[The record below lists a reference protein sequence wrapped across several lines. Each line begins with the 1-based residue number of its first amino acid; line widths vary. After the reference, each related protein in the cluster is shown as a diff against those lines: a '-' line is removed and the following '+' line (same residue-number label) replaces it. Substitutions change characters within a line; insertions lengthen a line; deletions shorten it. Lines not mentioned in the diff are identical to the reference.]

1 MAEGKKSFVLYADQR
16 ECFDSVPDDVAG
28 KLIKHIFAYVNDE
41 NPVSEEAL
49 VNALFIG
56 VKGSLKRDL
65 KKWEGQLEQRRE
77 AGKRS
82 AEIRKKKREDER
94 QRALTSVESRS
105 TKEHEETRK
114 ATDSVSV
121 SVSDSVSDSVND
133 KEEYYHI
140 INEKL
145 KLSFKDYDKLL
156 KTYSPSEIDAKIF
169 ELENYDSKKRSKYK
183 SMYLTLNRFLLK
195 DRKQQEEKQAQKE
208 QPKEK
213 EYKYIRDH
221 F

>member
-1 MAEGKKSFVLYADQR
+1 MAKGKKSFVLYADQR
-16 ECFDSVPDDVAG
+16 ECFDSVPDEVAG

-41 NPVSEEAL
+41 NPVTEELL

-56 VKGSLKRDL
+56 IKSSLKRDL

-77 AGKRS
+77 AGKKS
-82 AEIRKKKREDER
+82 AEIRKKKREEEK
-94 QRALTSVESRS
+94 QRALTSVEFRS

-121 SVSDSVSDSVND
+121 SDSVSDSVSE
-133 KEEYYHI
+133 KEEYYYVI
-140 INEKL
+140 DEKL
-145 KLSFKDYDKLL
+145 KLSTEDYKKLL
-156 KTYSPSEIDAKIF
+156 ETYSPSEVDAKIY
-169 ELENYDSKKRSKYK
+169 EMENYDLKKRSKYK
-183 SMYLTLNRFLLK
+183 SMYLTLNKWLLK
-195 DRKQQEEKQAQKE
+195 DRKEQEEKQAAKKE
-208 QPKEK
+208 EPKK